1 MTNTLI
7 ILAGGASSRMKS
19 STSDHLSEEAII
31 QANTRSKALIMIKDR
46 PMLDYL
52 LYHAKQAGITNVIIV
67 IHPEGTLFTTYY
79 GSKPSGN
86 LFHGIYIS
94 YAIQHIPESRIKPLG
109 TADAVLQA
117 LQQYPQVQQDSFIV
131 CNCDNLYSIEAIHA
145 LRFNKNP
152 NAFINYNRAA
162 IDYPMKRIARF
173 ALTKTDEQH
182 YLQDIIEKP
191 SSSEIENY
199 RGNDGA
205 FRVSMNI
212 FKFYG
217 PQVYQFLVSCEIHPD
232 RQEKELPSAIRAMI
246 TDNAKAMQAIPF
258 AEHVPDLTGK
268 DDIIKM
274 NDYLSAHTPDLDWTK
289 EPTHL

>member
-1 MTNTLI
+1 MTKTLI

-19 STSDHLSEEAII
+19 STSDHLSEEAIT
-31 QANTRSKALIMIKDR
+31 QANTRSKALIMIQDR

-52 LYHAKQAGITNVIIV
+52 LYNAKQAGIKEVIIV
-67 IHPEGTLFTTYY
+67 IHPEGTLFTSYY
-79 GSKPSGN
+79 GSKSSGN
-86 LFHGIYIS
+86 FFHGIHIS
-94 YAIQHIPESRIKPLG
+94 YAIQYIPESRIKPLG

-117 LQQYPQVQQDSFIV
+117 LQQYPKVQQDSFIV
-131 CNCDNLYSIEAIHA
+131 CNCDNLYSVEAIQA

-152 NAFINYNRAA
+152 NAFINYDRSA
-162 IDYPMKRIARF
+162 IDYPMERIARF
-173 ALTKTDEQH
+173 ALTKTDEQS
-182 YLQDIIEKP
+182 YLLDIIEKP
-191 SSSEIENY
+191 SASEIENY
-199 RGNDGA
+199 RYNDGT

-217 PQVYQFLVSCEIHPD
+217 PHVYPFLVSCKMHPD

-246 TDNAKAMQAIPF
+246 TDNTKAMQALPF